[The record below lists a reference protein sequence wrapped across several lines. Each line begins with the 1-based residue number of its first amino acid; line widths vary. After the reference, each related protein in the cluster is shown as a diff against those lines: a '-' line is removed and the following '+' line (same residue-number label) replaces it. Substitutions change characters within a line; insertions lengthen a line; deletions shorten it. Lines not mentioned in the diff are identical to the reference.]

1 MTLQILTLAIYN
13 RSGDRREIPFSPGKV
28 NIITGASLTG
38 KSALIDVVDYCLGRN
53 EYTIPSGVI
62 RDSVAW
68 YVLHVQ
74 LPSTQAVIGR
84 PAPTD
89 AATSTAVYLEV
100 GAGLRPPEFDRL
112 RPNSNT
118 EALGQFLTEAIGI
131 TANQNVPPEGQSRAP
146 LQANIRHA
154 RFLLYQP
161 QSRIADRNL
170 MFYRQEEPFVP
181 QSIKDTLPYFLGA
194 SGDDQYERTQELRRT
209 RRELRLLER
218 RLADEQALRGRDN
231 SRAAALIFEAV
242 NVGLVEYAAVAD
254 PTADPLEI
262 LRGLVGW
269 TPDRDDEMPVD
280 TLSRLRDER
289 ERLLSAARTIQ
300 GEVAAARAFTSDQ
313 EGFNA
318 EATDQKNRLAA
329 VRLYGDEPEQHRCPL
344 CESELGDSLPKT
356 DAILRNF
363 AALEKQTNAAVRQRP
378 RLEAFINSHEDR
390 LVDLRRRMAE
400 NKAAIEALTA
410 QEEVLRKER
419 DRTVEQ
425 ARVVGRLE
433 LFLES
438 VRLDEADDGLQARI
452 DRLRAEVV
460 DMEAGLADELVEDR
474 LTSILQLVGKD
485 MSAWSERL
493 QLEHSGSPI
502 GFEMKNLTVVAH
514 RENGPVRLP
523 QMGGGKNWMGY
534 HVITHLAL
542 HKLFVEK
549 SRPVPGLLM
558 LDQPTQ
564 AFYPPD
570 PTEDR
575 SLDELGDDDRATVN
589 RLFRLIFEVAE
600 SLAPGLQIIITD
612 HADLNEDWFQN
623 AVVEKWRGGL
633 KLVPEQWYASE
644 G

>member
-13 RSGDRREIPFSPGKV
+13 SEGDRREVPFLPGKV

-38 KSALIDVVDYCLGRN
+38 KSALIDIVDYCLGRN

-68 YVLHVQ
+68 YVLHIQ
-74 LPSTQAVIGR
+74 LPTTQAVIGR
-84 PAPTD
+84 PAPSN

-100 GAGLRPPEFDRL
+100 GGGLKPPEFDRL
-112 RPNSNT
+112 RSNSNT
-118 EALGQFLTEAIGI
+118 EALGQFLTESIGI

-170 MFYRQEEPFVP
+170 MFYRQEEQFVP
-181 QSIKDTLPYFLGA
+181 QSIKDTLPYFFGA
-194 SGDDQYERTQELRRT
+194 SGDDQYERMQELRRA

-218 RLADEQALRGRDN
+218 RLADEQTIRGRDN
-231 SRAAALIFEAV
+231 SRAAALLAEAR
-242 NVGLVEYAAVAD
+242 NAGLLAPGATDDNLDDVVD
-254 PTADPLEI
+254 L

-269 TPDRDDEMPVD
+269 TPQRDDEVPED
-280 TLSRLRDER
+280 RLSQLRDER
-289 ERLLSAARTIQ
+289 ERLLLAVRTVQ
-300 GEVAAARAFTSDQ
+300 GEVAAARSFISDQ
-313 EGFNA
+313 ESFDS
-318 EATDQKNRLAA
+318 EATDQMNRLAA
-329 VRLYGDEPEQHRCPL
+329 VRLYEDDPEQHRCPL
-344 CESELGDSLPKT
+344 CESELSELPPKA
-356 DAILRNF
+356 DAIRRSF
-363 AALEKQTNAAVRQRP
+363 AALEKQTSAATRQRP
-378 RLEAFINSHEDR
+378 RLEVFIDGRQER
-390 LVDLRRRMAE
+390 LMDLRRRLTE

-410 QEEVLRKER
+410 QEEVLRRER

-425 ARVVGRLE
+425 ARVVGRVS

-438 VRLDEADDGLQARI
+438 VSLDETNDGLQARI
-452 DRLRAEVV
+452 ERLRAEVA

-485 MSAWSERL
+485 MSAWAEQL

-502 GFEMKNLTVVAH
+502 GFDLKNLTVVAH
-514 RENGPVRLP
+514 RSNGPVRLP

-549 SRPVPGLLM
+549 SRPVPGLLI

-564 AFYPPD
+564 AFYPPE

-575 SLDELGDDDRATVN
+575 TLDELGDDDRATVY
-589 RLFRLIFEVAE
+589 RLFRLIFDVAE
-600 SLAPGLQIIITD
+600 ALAPNLQIIITD
-612 HADLNEDWFQN
+612 HADLNEQWFQD
-623 AVVEKWRGGL
+623 AVVEKWRGNR
-633 KLVPEQWYASE
+633 KLVPESWYTPE
-644 G
+644 V